1 LRAKLLSLRAR
12 NLNEFWHTY
21 NNIKHIFEKDKT
33 NNLFCL
39 HAMQNHTRWTL
50 NSSSSIVKHCQ
61 NMLNNNKL
69 VWMRVYYGYI
79 FGKRFTKKY
88 KLNIIIVQEANLN
101 LKRELCYSWKYLTL
115 YWVFLYLAADEI
127 LILEVAIE
135 YCLFVTSIY
144 IESISKRNFIVVVL
158 YILLQEVTKGM
169 RGTTHFLL
177 RV

>member
-1 LRAKLLSLRAR
+1 MSNVPNTCGYVFYILYVCQNSLRFLALKDR
-12 NLNEFWHTY
+12 SFALKCRCPF
-21 NNIKHIFEKDKT
+21 NNFYYSINGKWIKIIFEKDKT

-101 LKRELCYSWKYLTL
+101 LKRELLLTCTFGRL
-115 YWVFLYLAADEI
+115 V
-127 LILEVAIE
+127 
-135 YCLFVTSIY
+135 
-144 IESISKRNFIVVVL
+144 R
-158 YILLQEVTKGM
+158 LLGI
-169 RGTTHFLL
+169 
-177 RV
+177 